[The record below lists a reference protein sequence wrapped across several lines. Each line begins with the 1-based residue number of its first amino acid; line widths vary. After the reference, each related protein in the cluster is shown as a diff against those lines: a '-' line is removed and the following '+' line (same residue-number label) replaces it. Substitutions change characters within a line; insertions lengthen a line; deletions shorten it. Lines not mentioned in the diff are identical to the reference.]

1 MQCQQC
7 TDSNLTFVLIH
18 YTQGFLN
25 AKQQTDSDTKVY
37 SVCILVCMSITMLLL
52 YYYYILN
59 ISITTIHDCNK
70 SVQAVY
76 IDPRERKWNTISP
89 GVCLLH
95 GFLPLQPPPPVTN
108 MLVRLMGHHKIHH
121 RCSCERELLCIS
133 LHLVQLS
140 WSLIGKY
147 KKMNREILHALVLY
161 CVTLAWLVSQSLAS
175 TTVICSLS

>member
-1 MQCQQC
+1 MQSNRQTVIPRCIQC
-7 TDSNLTFVLIH
+7 
-18 YTQGFLN
+18 
-25 AKQQTDSDTKVY
+25 VY
-37 SVCILVCMSITMLLL
+37 MSIIMLLL

-59 ISITTIHDCNK
+59 ISITTIQDCNK

-76 IDPRERKWNTISP
+76 IDPRERKWDTISP

-121 RCSCERELLCIS
+121 RCSCEHELLCIS

-140 WSLIGKY
+140 LSLIGKY

-161 CVTLAWLVSQSLAS
+161 CVTLA
-175 TTVICSLS
+175 

>member
-1 MQCQQC
+1 MQSNRQTVIPRCIQC
-7 TDSNLTFVLIH
+7 
-18 YTQGFLN
+18 
-25 AKQQTDSDTKVY
+25 VY
-37 SVCILVCMSITMLLL
+37 MSIIMLLL

-59 ISITTIHDCNK
+59 ISITTIQDCNK

-76 IDPRERKWNTISP
+76 IDPRERKWDTISP

-140 WSLIGKY
+140 LSLIGKY

>member
-1 MQCQQC
+1 M
-7 TDSNLTFVLIH
+7 
-18 YTQGFLN
+18 LN
-25 AKQQTDSDTKVY
+25 AKQQTDSDTEVY
-37 SVCILVCMSITMLLL
+37 IVCILVCMSIIMLLL

-76 IDPRERKWNTISP
+76 IDPRERKWDTISP

-121 RCSCERELLCIS
+121 RCSYERELLCIS

-140 WSLIGKY
+140 LSLTGKY

-161 CVTLAWLVSQSLAS
+161 CVTLA
-175 TTVICSLS
+175 